1 MQQFNL
7 THATCL
13 DVKEEHYCLPV
24 GKRIYYRW
32 VHDKDQVMIDFL
44 HPKNTHW
51 VQTIIAGSL
60 FRAMRAS
67 GPPSNVDVHQQN
79 AANFFN
85 QEYPSIQSEVY
96 NMPKSMEDAAREEQ
110 RRYAN
115 MLKYHYYETPAEQIP
130 VISPGFYI
138 TLQEITST
146 PCRGTGY
153 LTLPANR
160 KIHVARIDQP
170 WVNSKRW
177 SVIVDINSYE
187 FSFDYMTFA
196 HSARAECQDD
206 FLKTVDNF
214 TARQREVEIKQK
226 EAEVKEK
233 MAVVDR
239 LTAARTKLV
248 NAAANL
254 GMVTRGETK
263 RVRITNESAKRYEG
277 RNGTVA
283 LSSMKNP
290 QMGPGYKQLEVGY
303 DDPTG
308 DDFLVGVN

>member
-32 VHDKDQVMIDFL
+32 AHDKDQVMIDFL

-85 QEYPSIQSEVY
+85 QEYPSIRSEMY
-96 NMPKSMEDAAREEQ
+96 DMPKSMEDAAREEQ

-115 MLKYHYYETPAEQIP
+115 MLKSQYHETPVEQIS

-138 TLQEITST
+138 TLQEITSA

-153 LTLPANR
+153 LTLPAN
-160 KIHVARIDQP
+160 
-170 WVNSKRW
+170 
-177 SVIVDINSYE
+177 E
-187 FSFDYMTFA
+187 
-196 HSARAECQDD
+196 
-206 FLKTVDNF
+206 
-214 TARQREVEIKQK
+214 
-226 EAEVKEK
+226 
-233 MAVVDR
+233 
-239 LTAARTKLV
+239 
-248 NAAANL
+248 
-254 GMVTRGETK
+254 
-263 RVRITNESAKRYEG
+263 
-277 RNGTVA
+277 
-283 LSSMKNP
+283 
-290 QMGPGYKQLEVGY
+290 
-303 DDPTG
+303 
-308 DDFLVGVN
+308 

>member
-32 VHDKDQVMIDFL
+32 VHDKDQAMIDFL

-60 FRAMRAS
+60 FRAMYAS

-85 QEYPSIQSEVY
+85 QEYPSIQSE
-96 NMPKSMEDAAREEQ
+96 
-110 RRYAN
+110 
-115 MLKYHYYETPAEQIP
+115 
-130 VISPGFYI
+130 
-138 TLQEITST
+138 
-146 PCRGTGY
+146 
-153 LTLPANR
+153 
-160 KIHVARIDQP
+160 
-170 WVNSKRW
+170 
-177 SVIVDINSYE
+177 
-187 FSFDYMTFA
+187 
-196 HSARAECQDD
+196 
-206 FLKTVDNF
+206 
-214 TARQREVEIKQK
+214 
-226 EAEVKEK
+226 
-233 MAVVDR
+233 
-239 LTAARTKLV
+239 
-248 NAAANL
+248 
-254 GMVTRGETK
+254 
-263 RVRITNESAKRYEG
+263 
-277 RNGTVA
+277 VA

>member
-32 VHDKDQVMIDFL
+32 VHDKDQAMIEFL

-60 FRAMRAS
+60 FRAMYAS

-85 QEYPSIQSEVY
+85 QEYPSIQSE
-96 NMPKSMEDAAREEQ
+96 D
-110 RRYAN
+110 
-115 MLKYHYYETPAEQIP
+115 MLKYHYYETPAEPIP
-130 VISPGFYI
+130 LISPGFYI
-138 TLQEITST
+138 TLQEITSA

-153 LTLPANR
+153 LTLPANH

-170 WVNSKRW
+170 WVDSKRW

-196 HSARAECQDD
+196 HSTRAECQDD

>member
-1 MQQFNL
+1 MAKYVDPN
-7 THATCL
+7 
-13 DVKEEHYCLPV
+13 
-24 GKRIYYRW
+24 
-32 VHDKDQVMIDFL
+32 DF
-44 HPKNTHW
+44 
-51 VQTIIAGSL
+51 
-60 FRAMRAS
+60 FR
-67 GPPSNVDVHQQN
+67 
-79 AANFFN
+79 

-96 NMPKSMEDAAREEQ
+96 NMPKSMEDAAQEEQ

-115 MLKYHYYETPAEQIP
+115 MLKDHYYEPPAEPIP

-153 LTLPANR
+153 LTLPANH
-160 KIHVARIDQP
+160 KIHVARIHQP
-170 WVNSKRW
+170 GVNSKRW

-226 EAEVKEK
+226 EADVKEK
-233 MAVVDR
+233 MAIVDR

-248 NAAANL
+248 ASV
-254 GMVTRGETK
+254 MK
-263 RVRITNESAKRYEG
+263 DYDIPKHYEG
-277 RNGTVA
+277 HNGTVA
-283 LSSMKNP
+283 FSSMKNP

-308 DDFLVGVN
+308 DDFLVGVNEW

>member
-32 VHDKDQVMIDFL
+32 VHDKDQVRIDFL

-79 AANFFN
+79 TANFFN

-138 TLQEITST
+138 TLQEITSA

-153 LTLPANR
+153 LTLPANH

-206 FLKTVDNF
+206 FLKTLDNF

-248 NAAANL
+248 NAL
-254 GMVTRGETK
+254 V
-263 RVRITNESAKRYEG
+263 SPFLYEG

>member
-32 VHDKDQVMIDFL
+32 VHDKDQAMIEFL
-44 HPKNTHW
+44 HPKNTQW

-115 MLKYHYYETPAEQIP
+115 MLKYHFYETPAEQIP

-153 LTLPANR
+153 LTLPANH
-160 KIHVARIDQP
+160 KIHVARIHQP
-170 WVNSKRW
+170 CVNSKRW
-177 SVIVDINSYE
+177 SVIVDFNGYE

-239 LTAARTKLV
+239 LTAARTRLV

>member
-32 VHDKDQVMIDFL
+32 VHDKDQAMIDFL

-60 FRAMRAS
+60 FRAMYAS
-67 GPPSNVDVHQQN
+67 GPPSNV
-79 AANFFN
+79 
-85 QEYPSIQSEVY
+85 
-96 NMPKSMEDAAREEQ
+96 
-110 RRYAN
+110 
-115 MLKYHYYETPAEQIP
+115 
-130 VISPGFYI
+130 
-138 TLQEITST
+138 
-146 PCRGTGY
+146 
-153 LTLPANR
+153 
-160 KIHVARIDQP
+160 
-170 WVNSKRW
+170 
-177 SVIVDINSYE
+177 
-187 FSFDYMTFA
+187 
-196 HSARAECQDD
+196 
-206 FLKTVDNF
+206 
-214 TARQREVEIKQK
+214 
-226 EAEVKEK
+226 
-233 MAVVDR
+233 
-239 LTAARTKLV
+239 
-248 NAAANL
+248 

>member
-1 MQQFNL
+1 MQQFDL

-32 VHDKDQVMIDFL
+32 VHDKDQAMIDFL

-51 VQTIIAGSL
+51 VRTIIAGSL
-60 FRAMRAS
+60 FRAM
-67 GPPSNVDVHQQN
+67 
-79 AANFFN
+79 
-85 QEYPSIQSEVY
+85 Y
-96 NMPKSMEDAAREEQ
+96 
-110 RRYAN
+110 
-115 MLKYHYYETPAEQIP
+115 
-130 VISPGFYI
+130 
-138 TLQEITST
+138 
-146 PCRGTGY
+146 
-153 LTLPANR
+153 
-160 KIHVARIDQP
+160 
-170 WVNSKRW
+170 
-177 SVIVDINSYE
+177 
-187 FSFDYMTFA
+187 A

-206 FLKTVDNF
+206 FLKTLDNF

-248 NAAANL
+248 NAL

-283 LSSMKNP
+283 LSSIKNP

>member
-32 VHDKDQVMIDFL
+32 VHDKDQAMIDFL

-60 FRAMRAS
+60 FRAMYAS

-153 LTLPANR
+153 LTLPANH

-206 FLKTVDNF
+206 FLKTLDNF

-248 NAAANL
+248 NAL
-254 GMVTRGETK
+254 V
-263 RVRITNESAKRYEG
+263 SPFLYEG

>member
-32 VHDKDQVMIDFL
+32 VHDKDQAMIDFL

-60 FRAMRAS
+60 FRAMYAS
-67 GPPSNVDVHQQN
+67 GPPSNV
-79 AANFFN
+79 
-85 QEYPSIQSEVY
+85 
-96 NMPKSMEDAAREEQ
+96 
-110 RRYAN
+110 
-115 MLKYHYYETPAEQIP
+115 
-130 VISPGFYI
+130 
-138 TLQEITST
+138 
-146 PCRGTGY
+146 
-153 LTLPANR
+153 
-160 KIHVARIDQP
+160 
-170 WVNSKRW
+170 
-177 SVIVDINSYE
+177 
-187 FSFDYMTFA
+187 
-196 HSARAECQDD
+196 DD